1 MGMGK
6 GLSQVESGGRTT
18 EVSWRVASIGCHCW
32 MRVYSDR
39 QQIDMRVGD
48 LTEEAVPKTIEGQRM
63 AVTPGS
69 RAANTSRLCS
79 WSCRFGRR
87 KGHKRHSGR
96 RGAIVERMQ
105 SKKRGRCKSVP
116 SKVGDDTME
125 RAALWRY
132 WRVVF
137 LQVSCKSCRSYCLAV
152 IWYVQIWFER
162 WQQGYSYETRMDSY
176 GCISVD
182 RKLW

>member
-1 MGMGK
+1 
-6 GLSQVESGGRTT
+6 
-18 EVSWRVASIGCHCW
+18 
-32 MRVYSDR
+32 
-39 QQIDMRVGD
+39 
-48 LTEEAVPKTIEGQRM
+48 
-63 AVTPGS
+63 TPGS

-96 RGAIVERMQ
+96 RGAVVERMQ
-105 SKKRGRCKSVP
+105 SKKRGRCNSVP

-152 IWYVQIWFER
+152 ICYGRSGGEVSRER
-162 WQQGYSYETRMDSY
+162 EGAADYAEQTMSALS
-176 GCISVD
+176 
-182 RKLW
+182 